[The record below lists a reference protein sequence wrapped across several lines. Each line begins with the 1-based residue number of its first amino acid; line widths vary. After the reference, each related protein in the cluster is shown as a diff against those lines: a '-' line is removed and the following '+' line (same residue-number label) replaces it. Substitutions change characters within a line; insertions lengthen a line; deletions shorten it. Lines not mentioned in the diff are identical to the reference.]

1 MPTSAVSSCPD
12 TSRLSLREN
21 VLAGPRVGMA
31 IADEVDGNPLSV
43 LATQDKVTAALAA
56 AGFTDKCRGLL
67 TGGVTTVL
75 VVGLCLYCGQGYPD
89 VIARLWPLLAS
100 FNPALV
106 LSSPVTPVALSQAR
120 GRLPARVLQRLFE
133 AGAGVGDLTQV
144 TGSLLFGL
152 VVTAV
157 DGTVFDLAA
166 ADPIRE
172 RFATPSGGR
181 FPQARVVTLVVCGTR
196 RVLAAV
202 LDSCAVSEQALWD
215 RLVVQLQPGT
225 LNLADRNF
233 FSMHRWRTAAPRPA
247 RIWPGG

>member
-1 MPTSAVSSCPD
+1 M
-12 TSRLSLREN
+12 RQN
-21 VLAGPRVGMA
+21 VLAGPRIGMT

-43 LATQDKVTAALAA
+43 LATPAKVTAALAA

-67 TGGVTTVL
+67 PGGVTTVL

-89 VIARLWPLLAS
+89 VIARLWPLLGT

-106 LSSPVTPVALSQAR
+106 LSAPVTPVALSQAR

-233 FSMHRWRTAAPRPA
+233 FSMHRWRTAAATGAHLAWRVKNGTAP
-247 RIWPGG
+247 